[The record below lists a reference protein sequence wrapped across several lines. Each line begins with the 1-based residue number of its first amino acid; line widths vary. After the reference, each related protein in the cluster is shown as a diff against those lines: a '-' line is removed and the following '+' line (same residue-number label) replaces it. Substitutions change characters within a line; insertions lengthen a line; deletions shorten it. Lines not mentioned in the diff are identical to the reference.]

1 MASAIDYEKVMA
13 EIVYINLPGPE
24 EPTDRMSGSQM
35 LHGFLSD
42 LYKAT
47 DAAVKQ
53 YVNEL
58 CLKWNVHY
66 RQAPK

>member
-13 EIVYINLPGPE
+13 EIVYINLPGPG

-35 LHGFLSD
+35 LHGFLCD